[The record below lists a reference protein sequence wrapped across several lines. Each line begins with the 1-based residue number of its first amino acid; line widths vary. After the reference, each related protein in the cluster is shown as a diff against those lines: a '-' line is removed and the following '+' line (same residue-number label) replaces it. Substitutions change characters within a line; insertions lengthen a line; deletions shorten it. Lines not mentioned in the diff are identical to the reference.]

1 MESRKEFEERLLTE
15 LLDEIRVEPLCNIL
29 EYAAGYLRG
38 QHATIVWSVDLERA
52 EILEK
57 YAKKLSTRIR
67 EVRS

>member
-1 MESRKEFEERLLTE
+1 MESRKEFEERLITE
-15 LLDEIRVEPLCNIL
+15 LLDEMRVEPLCNIL

-38 QHATIVWSVDLERA
+38 ERATIVRPSDIERA

-57 YAKKLSTRIR
+57 YSRKMSTKVR

>member
-15 LLDEIRVEPLCNIL
+15 LLDEMRVEPLCNIL
-29 EYAAGYLRG
+29 LYAAGYLRG
-38 QHATIVWSVDLERA
+38 EHTTIVRPSDLERA

-57 YAKKLSTRIR
+57 YAREMATRIR